1 MDVTANDNEN
11 LKRILET
18 QLLSGSWSTK
28 AVSLRSN
35 IENGYRYYVYAP
47 RNFDRRLDAQ
57 QSIFCDDDSAQ
68 HSIGT

>member
-1 MDVTANDNEN
+1 MNVIDNDNEN

-35 IENGYRYYVYAP
+35 IESGDKYYVYTP
-47 RNFDRRLDAQ
+47 RDFDRRLDAQ